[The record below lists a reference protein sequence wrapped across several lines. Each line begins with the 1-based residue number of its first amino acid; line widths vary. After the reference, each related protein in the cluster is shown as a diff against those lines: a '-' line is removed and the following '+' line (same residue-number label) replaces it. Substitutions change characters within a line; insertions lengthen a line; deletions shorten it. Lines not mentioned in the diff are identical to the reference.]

1 MAEININKVF
11 VTVPSGSEAAALTA
25 SSQPLNAKKIYFFAD
40 GRIVNA
46 GKEYSI
52 ATTDYAAV
60 KAAVTKLDG
69 AETVDGSVRNL
80 INGAK
85 DELNGTISGVDTKVD
100 GVSTRVAA
108 IETLI
113 GKDVEDADTV
123 INTVREV
130 LDWFTNVQETDKG
143 AQLIADVAAN
153 KTAIGTKAVEGG
165 AATGLYKEIENAKA
179 AAIAANTAAIEAL
192 DVTDTAAA
200 GQYVSAVSQTDGK
213 ITVTREALPTLS
225 VKTGSETYVGVNNH
239 EVEIKTSALGSV
251 GITLENGTWTAGT
264 ATSETGL
271 ATAADVA
278 TEIANDELV
287 IAAALNDHET
297 RLQTAEADI
306 TTAKGDITTAKADI
320 AELKAQDKVH
330 TTVADNT
337 GNYVRV
343 STNAGTKVVTIAEH
357 VVNLADVTES
367 NTGIADAKDVK
378 TYIDT
383 YDFWETYTPA
393 AQA

>member
-1 MAEININKVF
+1 MAQININKLF
-11 VTVPSGSEAAALTA
+11 VSVPAGNEAAALAA
-25 SSQPLNAKKIYFFAD
+25 SSESSNVKKIYFFAD
-40 GRIVNA
+40 GRIVNN

-69 AETVDGSVRNL
+69 AETVTGSVLNL
-80 INGAK
+80 IKGAK
-85 DELNGTISGVDTKVD
+85 DDLNGKITGVDTKVD
-100 GVSTRVAA
+100 GVDTRVAA

-113 GKDVEDADTV
+113 GGAEDADTK
-123 INTVREV
+123 INTVKEV
-130 LDWFTNVQETDKG
+130 LEWFTDVQETDKG

-165 AATGLYKEIENAKA
+165 APASGLYKEIEDAKA

-192 DVTDTAAA
+192 DVTDTAEA
-200 GQYVSAVSQTDGK
+200 GKYVSAVSQENGK

-251 GITLENGTWTAGT
+251 GITFENDKWTAGT

-287 IAAALNDHET
+287 IAAALNDHEA
-297 RLQTAEADI
+297 RIQTAEA
-306 TTAKGDITTAKADI
+306 DITTAKADI
-320 AELKAQDKVH
+320 AELKAEDKVH

-337 GNYVRV
+337 GNYVKV
-343 STNAGTKVVTIAEH
+343 STNASSKVVTVAEH
-357 VVNLADVTES
+357 VVTLANATAS
-367 NTGIADAKDVK
+367 NTGIADANDVK

-383 YDFWETYTPA
+383 YDFWETYSA
-393 AQA
+393 S

>member
-1 MAEININKVF
+1 MAQININKLF
-11 VTVPSGSEAAALTA
+11 VSVPAGNEAAALAA
-25 SSQPLNAKKIYFFAD
+25 SSESSNVKKIYFFAD
-40 GRIVNA
+40 GRIVNN

-69 AETVDGSVRNL
+69 AETVTGSVLNL
-80 INGAK
+80 IKEAK
-85 DELNGTISGVDTKVD
+85 TELNNTITAVDTKVD
-100 GVSTRVAA
+100 GVDTRVTN

-113 GKDVEDADTV
+113 GKDVEDADTI
-123 INTVREV
+123 INTVSEV
-130 LDWFTNVQETDKG
+130 LKWFAGVQETDTG

-153 KTAIGTKAVEGG
+153 KTAIGTKAVDGG
-165 AATGLYKEIENAKA
+165 TSTGLYKEIEDAKA

-200 GQYVSAVSQTDGK
+200 GQYVSAVSQTNGK

-225 VKTGSETYVGVNNH
+225 VKTGSETYVGVSNH

-287 IAAALNDHET
+287 IAAALNDHEA
-297 RLQTAEADI
+297 RLQTAENDI
-306 TTAKGDITTAKADI
+306 TTAKSDI
-320 AELKAQDKVH
+320 AALKAEDKVH
-330 TTVADNT
+330 TTVANNT
-337 GNYVRV
+337 GNYVKV
-343 STNAGTKVVTIAEH
+343 STNADTKVVTVVEH
-357 VVNLADVTES
+357 VVTLANATAS
-367 NTGIADAKDVK
+367 NTGIADANDVK

-383 YDFWETYTPA
+383 YDFWETYTP
-393 AQA
+393 QA

>member
-1 MAEININKVF
+1 MAQININKLF
-11 VTVPSGSEAAALTA
+11 VSVPAGNEAAALVA
-25 SSQPLNAKKIYFFAD
+25 SSEAGNVKKIYFFAD
-40 GRIVNA
+40 GRIVNN

-69 AETVDGSVRNL
+69 AETVTGSVLYL
-80 INGAK
+80 IKVAK
-85 DELNGTISGVDTKVD
+85 DELNGKITAVDTKVD
-100 GVSTRVAA
+100 GVDTRVAA

-113 GKDVEDADTV
+113 NASGDEDSI
-123 INTVREV
+123 INTVSEV
-130 LDWFTNVQETDKG
+130 LAWFAGMQESDRG

-165 AATGLYKEIENAKA
+165 AVATGLYKEIEDAKA

-192 DVTDTAAA
+192 DVTDTAEA
-200 GQYVSAVSQTDGK
+200 GKYVSAVSQTDGK

-225 VKTGSETYVGVNNH
+225 VKTGSETYVGVANH

-251 GITLENGTWTAGT
+251 GITFENDKWTAGT

-287 IAAALNDHET
+287 IAAALNDHEA
-297 RLQTAEADI
+297 RIQTAEADI
-306 TTAKGDITTAKADI
+306 TTAKADI
-320 AELKAQDKVH
+320 AALKAEDKVH

-337 GNYVRV
+337 GNYVKV
-343 STNAGTKVVTIAEH
+343 STNASSKVVTVAEH
-357 VVNLADVTES
+357 VVTLANATAD
-367 NTGIADAKDVK
+367 NTGIADANDVK

-383 YDFWETYTPA
+383 YDFWETYSA
-393 AQA
+393 S

>member
-1 MAEININKVF
+1 MAQININKLF
-11 VTVPSGSEAAALTA
+11 VSVPAGNEAAALVA
-25 SSQPLNAKKIYFFAD
+25 SREAGNVKKIYFFAD
-40 GRIVNA
+40 GRIVNN

-69 AETVDGSVRNL
+69 AETVTGSVLNL
-80 INGAK
+80 IKGAK
-85 DELNGTISGVDTKVD
+85 TELNNTITAVDTKVD
-100 GVSTRVAA
+100 GVDTRVAA

-113 GKDVEDADTV
+113 GSAKEDGDAI
-123 INTVREV
+123 INTVKEV
-130 LDWFTNVQETDKG
+130 LDWFAGVQESDRG

-153 KTAIGTKAVEGG
+153 KTAIGTKAEGSNH
-165 AATGLYKEIENAKA
+165 ATGLYKEIEDAKA

-192 DVTDTAAA
+192 DVTDTAEA
-200 GQYVSAVSQTDGK
+200 GKYVSAVSQENGK

-225 VKTGSETYVGVNNH
+225 VKTGSENYVGVANH

-251 GITLENGTWTAGT
+251 GITFENNKWTAGT

-287 IAAALNDHET
+287 IAAALNDHEA
-297 RLQTAEADI
+297 RIKTAEADI
-306 TTAKGDITTAKADI
+306 TTAKADI
-320 AELKAQDKVH
+320 AALKAEDKVH

-337 GNYVRV
+337 GNYVKV
-343 STNAGTKVVTIAEH
+343 STNASSKVVTVAEH
-357 VVNLADVTES
+357 VVHLADATSS
-367 NTGIADAKDVK
+367 NTGIADANDVK

-383 YDFWETYTPA
+383 YDFWETYSA
-393 AQA
+393 

>member
-1 MAEININKVF
+1 MAQININKLF
-11 VTVPSGSEAAALTA
+11 VSVPAGNEAAALAA
-25 SSQPLNAKKIYFFAD
+25 SSQAGNVKKIYFFAD
-40 GRIVNA
+40 GRIVNN

-52 ATTDYAAV
+52 ATADYAAV

-69 AETVDGSVRNL
+69 AESVTGSVLNL
-80 INGAK
+80 IKGAK
-85 DELNGTISGVDTKVD
+85 DELNGTISGVN
-100 GVSTRVAA
+100 TRVTA

-113 GKDVEDADTV
+113 GSAQEDGDAI
-123 INTVREV
+123 INTVKEV
-130 LDWFTNVQETDKG
+130 LDWFAGVQESDKG

-153 KTAIGTKAVEGG
+153 KTAIGTKAEGNTP
-165 AATGLYKEIENAKA
+165 ATGLYKEIEDAKA

-192 DVTDTAAA
+192 DVTDTAEA
-200 GQYVSAVSQTDGK
+200 GKYVSAVSQTDGK
-213 ITVTREALPTLS
+213 ITVTRAALPELS
-225 VKTGSETYVGVNNH
+225 VKTGSEKYVGVANH

-251 GITLENGTWTAGT
+251 GITFENNKWTAGT

-287 IAAALNDHET
+287 IAAALNDHEA
-297 RLQTAEADI
+297 RLQTAEHDI
-306 TTAKGDITTAKADI
+306 TTAKSDI
-320 AELKAQDKVH
+320 AALKAEDKVH

-337 GNYVRV
+337 GNYVKV
-343 STNAGTKVVTIAEH
+343 STAADTKVVTIAEH

-383 YDFWETYTPA
+383 YDFWETYPGT
-393 AQA
+393 QA

>member
-1 MAEININKVF
+1 MAQININKLF
-11 VTVPSGSEAAALTA
+11 VSVPAGNEAAALVA
-25 SSQPLNAKKIYFFAD
+25 SREAGNVKKIYFFAD
-40 GRIVNA
+40 GRIVNN

-52 ATTDYAAV
+52 ATADYAAV

-69 AETVDGSVRNL
+69 AETVTGSVLYL
-80 INGAK
+80 IKEAK
-85 DELNGTISGVDTKVD
+85 TELNNTISAVDTKVD
-100 GVSTRVAA
+100 GVDTRVAA

-113 GKDVEDADTV
+113 GGAEDADTK
-123 INTVREV
+123 INTVKEV
-130 LDWFTNVQETDKG
+130 LEWFTDVQETDKG

-153 KTAIGTKAVEGG
+153 KTAIGTKAEGSNP
-165 AATGLYKEIENAKA
+165 ASGLYKEIEDAKA

-192 DVTDTAAA
+192 DVTDTAEA
-200 GQYVSAVSQTDGK
+200 GKYVSAVSQTDGK

-225 VKTGSETYVGVNNH
+225 VKTGSETYVGVDNH
-239 EVEIKTSALGSV
+239 QVEIKTSALGSV

-287 IAAALNDHET
+287 IAAALNDHEA
-297 RLQTAEADI
+297 RIQTAEADI
-306 TTAKGDITTAKADI
+306 TTAKADI
-320 AELKAQDKVH
+320 AALKAEDKVH

-337 GNYVRV
+337 GNYVKV
-343 STNAGTKVVTIAEH
+343 STNASSKVVTVAEH
-357 VVNLADVTES
+357 VVTLANATAD
-367 NTGIADAKDVK
+367 NTGIADANDVK

-383 YDFWETYTPA
+383 YDFWETYSA
-393 AQA
+393 

>member
-1 MAEININKVF
+1 MAQININKLF
-11 VTVPSGSEAAALTA
+11 VSVPAGNEAAALAA
-25 SSQPLNAKKIYFFAD
+25 SREAGNVKKIYFFAD
-40 GRIVNA
+40 GRIVNN

-69 AETVDGSVRNL
+69 AETVTGSVLNL
-80 INGAK
+80 IKGAK
-85 DELNGTISGVDTKVD
+85 DELNGTISGVN
-100 GVSTRVAA
+100 TRVEA

-113 GKDVEDADTV
+113 GKDVEDADTI
-123 INTVREV
+123 INTVSEV
-130 LDWFTNVQETDKG
+130 LKWFAGVQETDTG
-143 AQLIADVAAN
+143 AALIADVAAN

-165 AATGLYKEIENAKA
+165 AAATGLYKEIEDAKA

-192 DVTDTAAA
+192 DVTDTAEA
-200 GQYVSAVSQTDGK
+200 GKYVSAVSQTDGK

-225 VKTGSETYVGVNNH
+225 VKTGSETYVGVANH

-251 GITLENGTWTAGT
+251 GITFENNKWTAGT

-287 IAAALNDHET
+287 IAAALNDHEA
-297 RLQTAEADI
+297 RLQTAEN
-306 TTAKGDITTAKADI
+306 DITTAKADI
-320 AELKAQDKVH
+320 AALKAEDKVH

-337 GNYVRV
+337 GNYVKV
-343 STNAGTKVVTIAEH
+343 STNSSSKVVTVAEH
-357 VVNLADVTES
+357 VVTLANATAS
-367 NTGIADAKDVK
+367 NTGIADANDVK

-393 AQA
+393 AQG

>member
-1 MAEININKVF
+1 MAQININKLF
-11 VTVPSGSEAAALTA
+11 VSVPAGNEAAALAA
-25 SSQPLNAKKIYFFAD
+25 SSQAGNVKKIYFFAD
-40 GRIVNA
+40 GRIVNN

-69 AETVDGSVRNL
+69 AESLDGSVRNL
-80 INGAK
+80 IKGAK
-85 DELNGTISGVDTKVD
+85 DELNGTISGVDT
-100 GVSTRVAA
+100 RVEA
-108 IETLI
+108 IEKLI
-113 GKDVEDADTV
+113 GGAEDADTK
-123 INTVREV
+123 INTVKEV
-130 LDWFTNVQETDKG
+130 LEWFTDVQETDKG

-153 KTAIGTKAVEGG
+153 KTAIGTKGVEGG
-165 AATGLYKEIENAKA
+165 AAATGLYLEIENAKA

-192 DVTDTAAA
+192 DTEDTAVA

-213 ITVTREALPTLS
+213 ITVSREALPTLS
-225 VKTGSETYVGVNNH
+225 VKTGSENYVGVANH

-251 GITLENGTWTAGT
+251 GITFENNKWTAGT

-287 IAAALNDHET
+287 IAAALNDHEA
-297 RLQTAEADI
+297 RIQTAEADI
-306 TTAKGDITTAKADI
+306 TTAKADI
-320 AELKAQDKVH
+320 AALKAEDKVH

-337 GNYVRV
+337 GNYVKV
-343 STNAGTKVVTIAEH
+343 STNASSKVVTVAEH
-357 VVNLADVTES
+357 VVHLADATSS
-367 NTGIADAKDVK
+367 NTGIADANDVK

-383 YDFWETYTPA
+383 YDFWETYSAT
-393 AQA
+393 QA

>member
-1 MAEININKVF
+1 MAQININKLF
-11 VTVPSGSEAAALTA
+11 VSVPAGNEAAALAA
-25 SSQPLNAKKIYFFAD
+25 STNAGNVKKIYFFAD
-40 GRIVNA
+40 GRIVNN

-69 AETVDGSVRNL
+69 AETVTGSVLNL
-80 INGAK
+80 IKGAK
-85 DELNGTISGVDTKVD
+85 DELNNTITAVDTKVN
-100 GVSTRVAA
+100 GVDTRVAA

-113 GKDVEDADTV
+113 GKDVEDADTI
-123 INTVREV
+123 INTVSEV
-130 LDWFTNVQETDKG
+130 LKWFAGVQETDTG

-165 AATGLYKEIENAKA
+165 AAATGLYKEIEDAKA
-179 AAIAANTAAIEAL
+179 AATAAIEAL
-192 DVTDTAAA
+192 DVTDTAEV
-200 GQYVSAVSQTDGK
+200 GKYVSAVSQENGK

-225 VKTGSETYVGVNNH
+225 VKTGSETYVGVTNH

-251 GITLENGTWTAGT
+251 GITLENGKWKPGT
-264 ATSETGL
+264 ATSDTGL

-297 RLQTAEADI
+297 RMQTAEADI
-306 TTAKGDITTAKADI
+306 TTAKADI
-320 AELKAQDKVH
+320 AALKAEDKVH

-337 GNYVRV
+337 GNYVKV
-343 STNAGTKVVTIAEH
+343 STAADTKVVTVAEH
-357 VVNLADVTES
+357 VVTLANATAS
-367 NTGIADAKDVK
+367 NTGIADANDVK

-383 YDFWETYTPA
+383 YDFWETYPGT
-393 AQA
+393 QA

>member
-1 MAEININKVF
+1 MAQININKLF
-11 VTVPSGSEAAALTA
+11 VSVPAGNEAAALVA
-25 SSQPLNAKKIYFFAD
+25 SSNPGNVKKIYFFAD
-40 GRIVNA
+40 GRIVNN

-69 AETVDGSVRNL
+69 AETVTGSVLNL
-80 INGAK
+80 IKGAK
-85 DELNGTISGVDTKVD
+85 DELNGTISGVN
-100 GVSTRVAA
+100 TRVTA

-113 GKDVEDADTV
+113 GSAQEDGDTI
-123 INTVREV
+123 INTVKEV
-130 LDWFTNVQETDKG
+130 LDWFAGVQETDTG
-143 AQLIADVAAN
+143 AALIADVAAN

-165 AATGLYKEIENAKA
+165 AAATGLYKEIEDAKA

-192 DVTDTAAA
+192 DVTDTAVA
-200 GQYVSAVSQTDGK
+200 GKYVSAVSQTDGK
-213 ITVTREALPTLS
+213 ITVTRADLPALS
-225 VKTGSETYVGVNNH
+225 VKTGSETYVGVANH

-251 GITLENGTWTAGT
+251 GITLENGKWKPGT
-264 ATSETGL
+264 ATSDTGL

-297 RLQTAEADI
+297 RMQTAEADI
-306 TTAKGDITTAKADI
+306 TTAKADI
-320 AELKAQDKVH
+320 AALKAEDKVH

-337 GNYVRV
+337 GNYVKV
-343 STNAGTKVVTIAEH
+343 STAADTKVVTVAEH
-357 VVNLADVTES
+357 VVTLANATAS
-367 NTGIADAKDVK
+367 NTGIADANDVK

-383 YDFWETYTPA
+383 YDFWETYPGT
-393 AQA
+393 QA

>member
-1 MAEININKVF
+1 MAQININKLF
-11 VTVPSGSEAAALTA
+11 VSVPAGNEAAALVA
-25 SSQPLNAKKIYFFAD
+25 SSNPGNVKKIYFFAD
-40 GRIVNA
+40 GRIVNN

-69 AETVDGSVRNL
+69 AETVTGSVLNL
-80 INGAK
+80 IKEAK
-85 DELNGTISGVDTKVD
+85 TELNNTITAVDTKVD
-100 GVSTRVAA
+100 GVDTRVAA

-113 GKDVEDADTV
+113 GKDVEDADTI
-123 INTVREV
+123 INTVSEV
-130 LDWFTNVQETDKG
+130 LKWFAGVQETDTG
-143 AQLIADVAAN
+143 AALIADVAAN

-165 AATGLYKEIENAKA
+165 AAATGLYKEIEDAKA

-192 DVTDTAAA
+192 DVTDTAEA
-200 GQYVSAVSQTDGK
+200 GKYVSAVSQENGK
-213 ITVTREALPTLS
+213 ITVTREVLPTLS
-225 VKTGSETYVGVNNH
+225 VKTGSETYVGIANH

-278 TEIANDELV
+278 TEIANDEIV
-287 IAAALNDHET
+287 IAAALNDHEA
-297 RLQTAEADI
+297 RLQTAEN
-306 TTAKGDITTAKADI
+306 DITTAKADI
-320 AELKAQDKVH
+320 AALKAEDKVH

-337 GNYVRV
+337 GNYVKV
-343 STNAGTKVVTIAEH
+343 STAADTKVVTVAEH
-357 VVNLADVTES
+357 VVTLANATAS
-367 NTGIADAKDVK
+367 NTGIADANDVK

-383 YDFWETYTPA
+383 YDFWETYTP
-393 AQA
+393 QA

>member
-1 MAEININKVF
+1 MAQININKLF
-11 VTVPSGSEAAALTA
+11 VSVPAGNEAAALAA
-25 SSQPLNAKKIYFFAD
+25 SSQAGNVKKIYFFAD
-40 GRIVNA
+40 GRIVNN

-52 ATTDYAAV
+52 ATADYAAV

-69 AETVDGSVRNL
+69 AETVTGSVLNL
-80 INGAK
+80 IKGAK
-85 DELNGTISGVDTKVD
+85 DELNGTISGVN
-100 GVSTRVAA
+100 TRVEA

-113 GKDVEDADTV
+113 GKDVEDADTI
-123 INTVREV
+123 INTVSEV
-130 LDWFTNVQETDKG
+130 LKWFAGVQETDTG

-165 AATGLYKEIENAKA
+165 AAATGLYKEIEDAKA
-179 AAIAANTAAIEAL
+179 AATAAIEAL
-192 DVTDTAAA
+192 DVTDTAEV
-200 GQYVSAVSQTDGK
+200 GKYVSAVSQTDGK

-225 VKTGSETYVGVNNH
+225 VKTGSETYVGVANH

-251 GITLENGTWTAGT
+251 GITLENGKWTPGT
-264 ATSETGL
+264 ATSDTGL

-297 RLQTAEADI
+297 RIQTAEADI
-306 TTAKGDITTAKADI
+306 TTAKADI
-320 AELKAQDKVH
+320 AALKAEDKVH

-337 GNYVRV
+337 GNYVKV
-343 STNAGTKVVTIAEH
+343 STNASSKVVTVAEH
-357 VVNLADVTES
+357 VVTLANATAS
-367 NTGIADAKDVK
+367 NTGIADANDVK

-383 YDFWETYTPA
+383 YDFWETYTP
-393 AQA
+393 QA

>member
-1 MAEININKVF
+1 MAQININKLF
-11 VTVPSGSEAAALTA
+11 VSVPAGNEAAALVA
-25 SSQPLNAKKIYFFAD
+25 SREAGNVKKIYFFAD
-40 GRIVNA
+40 GRIVNN

-69 AETVDGSVRNL
+69 AETVTGSVLNL
-80 INGAK
+80 IKGAK
-85 DELNGTISGVDTKVD
+85 TELNNTITAVDTKVD
-100 GVSTRVAA
+100 GVDTRVAA

-113 GKDVEDADTV
+113 GKDVEDADTI
-123 INTVREV
+123 INTVSEV
-130 LDWFTNVQETDKG
+130 LKWFAGVQETDTG
-143 AQLIADVAAN
+143 AALIADVAAN

-165 AATGLYKEIENAKA
+165 ATATGLYKEIEDAKA

-192 DVTDTAAA
+192 DVTDTAEA
-200 GQYVSAVSQTDGK
+200 GKYVSAVSQTDGK

-225 VKTGSETYVGVNNH
+225 VKTGSENYVGVANH

-251 GITLENGTWTAGT
+251 GITFENDKWTAGT

-287 IAAALNDHET
+287 IAAALNDHEA
-297 RLQTAEADI
+297 RLQTAENDI
-306 TTAKGDITTAKADI
+306 TTAKSDI
-320 AELKAQDKVH
+320 AALKAEDKVH
-330 TTVADNT
+330 TTVANNT
-337 GNYVRV
+337 GNYVKV
-343 STNAGTKVVTIAEH
+343 STNADTKVVTIAEH
-357 VVNLADVTES
+357 VVTLANATAS
-367 NTGIADAKDVK
+367 NTGIADANDVK

-383 YDFWETYTPA
+383 YDFWETYAP
-393 AQA
+393 QA

>member
-1 MAEININKVF
+1 MAQININKLF
-11 VTVPSGSEAAALTA
+11 VSVPAGNEAAALAA
-25 SSQPLNAKKIYFFAD
+25 SSESSNVKKIYFFAD
-40 GRIVNA
+40 GRIVNN

-52 ATTDYAAV
+52 ATSDYAAV

-69 AETVDGSVRNL
+69 TESVDGSVLNL
-80 INGAK
+80 IKKAK

-100 GVSTRVAA
+100 GVDTRVAA

-113 GKDVEDADTV
+113 GGAEDADTK
-123 INTVREV
+123 INTVKEV
-130 LDWFTNVQETDKG
+130 LEWFTDVQETDKG

-153 KTAIGTKAVEGG
+153 KTAIGTKAGEGV
-165 AATGLYKEIENAKA
+165 ATSTGLYKEIEDAKA

-192 DVTDTAAA
+192 DVTDTAEA
-200 GQYVSAVSQTDGK
+200 GKYVSAVSQENGK
-213 ITVTREALPTLS
+213 ITVTRADLPTLS

-271 ATAADVA
+271 ATTADVA

-287 IAAALNDHET
+287 IAAALNDHEA
-297 RLQTAEADI
+297 RLQTAENDI
-306 TTAKGDITTAKADI
+306 TTAKSDI
-320 AELKAQDKVH
+320 AALKAEDKVH

-337 GNYVRV
+337 GNYVKV
-343 STNAGTKVVTIAEH
+343 STNSSSKVVTVAEH
-357 VVNLADVTES
+357 VVTLANATAS
-367 NTGIADAKDVK
+367 NTGIADANDVK

-383 YDFWETYTPA
+383 YDFWETYSPKA
-393 AQA
+393 

>member
-1 MAEININKVF
+1 MAQININKLF
-11 VTVPSGSEAAALTA
+11 VSVPAGNEAAALVA
-25 SSQPLNAKKIYFFAD
+25 SSQAGNIKKIYFFAD
-40 GRIVNA
+40 GRIVNN

-69 AETVDGSVRNL
+69 AETVTGSVLNL
-80 INGAK
+80 IKGAK
-85 DELNGTISGVDTKVD
+85 TELNNTITAVDTKVD
-100 GVSTRVAA
+100 GVDTRVAA

-113 GKDVEDADTV
+113 GKDVEDADTI
-123 INTVREV
+123 INTVSEV
-130 LDWFTNVQETDKG
+130 LKWFAGVQETDTG
-143 AQLIADVAAN
+143 AALIADVAAN
-153 KTAIGTKAVEGG
+153 KTAIGTKAVDGG
-165 AATGLYKEIENAKA
+165 NSTGLYKEIEDAKA

-192 DVTDTAAA
+192 DAPDTAEA
-200 GQYVSAVSQTDGK
+200 GKYVSAVSQENGV

-225 VKTGSETYVGVNNH
+225 VKTGSETYVGVANH

-287 IAAALNDHET
+287 IAAALNDHEA
-297 RLQTAEADI
+297 RLQTAENDI
-306 TTAKGDITTAKADI
+306 TTAKSDI
-320 AELKAQDKVH
+320 AALKAEDKVH
-330 TTVADNT
+330 TTVADNN

-343 STNAGTKVVTIAEH
+343 STNASSKVVTVAEH
-357 VVNLADVTES
+357 VVTLANATAS
-367 NTGIADAKDVK
+367 NTGIADANDVK

-383 YDFWETYTPA
+383 YDFWETYSAT
-393 AQA
+393 QG

>member
-1 MAEININKVF
+1 MAQININKLF
-11 VTVPSGSEAAALTA
+11 VSVPAGNETAAFAA
-25 SSQPLNAKKIYFFAD
+25 SSQEGNVKKIYFFAD
-40 GRIVNA
+40 GRIVNN

-52 ATTDYAAV
+52 ATADYAAV

-69 AETVDGSVRNL
+69 AENVTGSVLYL
-80 INGAK
+80 IKEAK
-85 DELNGTISGVDTKVD
+85 TELNNTISGVD
-100 GVSTRVAA
+100 TRVAA

-113 GKDVEDADTV
+113 GGAEDADTK
-123 INTVREV
+123 INTVKEV
-130 LDWFTNVQETDKG
+130 LEWFTNVQETDKG

-153 KTAIGTKAVEGG
+153 KTAIGTKAEGSNP
-165 AATGLYKEIENAKA
+165 ASGLYKEIEDAKA

-192 DVTDTAAA
+192 DVTDTAVA

-213 ITVTREALPTLS
+213 ITVTRADLPTLS
-225 VKTGSETYVGVNNH
+225 VKTGSETYVGVANH

-251 GITLENGTWTAGT
+251 GITFENDKWTAGT

-287 IAAALNDHET
+287 IAAALNDHEA
-297 RLQTAEADI
+297 RIQTAEA
-306 TTAKGDITTAKADI
+306 DITTAKADI

-330 TTVADNT
+330 TTVANNT
-337 GNYVRV
+337 GNYVKV
-343 STNAGTKVVTIAEH
+343 STDSSKVVTVAEH
-357 VVNLADVTES
+357 VVHLADATAS
-367 NTGIADAKDVK
+367 NTGIADANDVK

-383 YDFWETYTPA
+383 YDFWETYSA
-393 AQA
+393 

>member
-1 MAEININKVF
+1 MAQININKLF
-11 VTVPSGSEAAALTA
+11 VSVPAGNEAAALVA
-25 SSQPLNAKKIYFFAD
+25 SSNPGNVKKIYFFAD
-40 GRIVNA
+40 GRIVNN

-69 AETVDGSVRNL
+69 AETVTGSVLNL
-80 INGAK
+80 IKEAK
-85 DELNGTISGVDTKVD
+85 TELNNTITAVDTKVD
-100 GVSTRVAA
+100 GVDTRVAA

-113 GKDVEDADTV
+113 GKDVEDADTI
-123 INTVREV
+123 INTVSEV
-130 LDWFTNVQETDKG
+130 LKWFAGVQETDTG
-143 AQLIADVAAN
+143 AALIADVAAN

-165 AATGLYKEIENAKA
+165 AAATGLYKEIEDAKA

-192 DVTDTAAA
+192 DVTDTAEA
-200 GQYVSAVSQTDGK
+200 GKYVSAVSQENGK
-213 ITVTREALPTLS
+213 ITVTREVLPTLS
-225 VKTGSETYVGVNNH
+225 VKTGSETYVGIANH

-278 TEIANDELV
+278 TEIANDEIV
-287 IAAALNDHET
+287 IAAALNDHEA
-297 RLQTAEADI
+297 RLQTAEN
-306 TTAKGDITTAKADI
+306 DITTAKADI
-320 AELKAQDKVH
+320 AALKAEDKVH

-337 GNYVRV
+337 GNYVKV
-343 STNAGTKVVTIAEH
+343 STAADTKVVTVAEH
-357 VVNLADVTES
+357 VVTLANATAS
-367 NTGIADAKDVK
+367 NTGIADANDVK

-383 YDFWETYTPA
+383 YDFWETYPGT
-393 AQA
+393 QA

>member
-1 MAEININKVF
+1 MAQININKLF
-11 VTVPSGSEAAALTA
+11 VSVPAGNEAAALVA
-25 SSQPLNAKKIYFFAD
+25 SREAGNVKKIYFFAD

-52 ATTDYAAV
+52 ATADYAAV

-69 AETVDGSVRNL
+69 AETVTGSVLNL
-80 INGAK
+80 IKKAK
-85 DELNGTISGVDTKVD
+85 DELNGAITAVDTKVD
-100 GVSTRVAA
+100 GVDTRVAA

-113 GKDVEDADTV
+113 GGAEDADTK
-123 INTVREV
+123 INTVKEV
-130 LDWFTNVQETDKG
+130 LEWFTDVQETDKG

-153 KTAIGTKAVEGG
+153 KTAIGTKAEGSNH
-165 AATGLYKEIENAKA
+165 ATGLYKEIEDAKA

-192 DVTDTAAA
+192 DVTDTAEA
-200 GQYVSAVSQTDGK
+200 GKYVSGVSQTDGK
-213 ITVTREALPTLS
+213 ITVTRADLPTLS
-225 VKTGSETYVGVNNH
+225 VKTGSEKYVGVANH

-251 GITLENGTWTAGT
+251 GITFENDKWTAGT

-287 IAAALNDHET
+287 IAAALNDHEA
-297 RLQTAEADI
+297 RIQTAEADI
-306 TTAKGDITTAKADI
+306 TTAKADI
-320 AELKAQDKVH
+320 AALKAEDKVH

-337 GNYVRV
+337 GNYVKV
-343 STNAGTKVVTIAEH
+343 STNASSKVVTVAEH
-357 VVNLADVTES
+357 VVTLANATAS
-367 NTGIADAKDVK
+367 NTGIADANDVK

-383 YDFWETYTPA
+383 YDFWETYSAT
-393 AQA
+393 QG

>member
-1 MAEININKVF
+1 MAQININKLF
-11 VTVPSGSEAAALTA
+11 VSVPAGNEAAALVA
-25 SSQPLNAKKIYFFAD
+25 SSNPGNVKKIYFFAD
-40 GRIVNA
+40 GRIVNN

-52 ATTDYAAV
+52 ATEDYAAV

-69 AETVDGSVRNL
+69 GENVTGSVLNL
-80 INGAK
+80 IKGAK
-85 DELNGTISGVDTKVD
+85 TELSGAISNVDTKVD
-100 GVSTRVAA
+100 GVDTRVAA

-113 GKDVEDADTV
+113 GGAEDGDTI
-123 INTVREV
+123 INTVKEV
-130 LDWFTNVQETDKG
+130 LTWFAGVQETDTG

-165 AATGLYKEIENAKA
+165 AAATGLYKEIENAKA

-192 DVTDTAAA
+192 DVTDTAEA
-200 GQYVSAVSQTDGK
+200 GKYVSAVSQENGK
-213 ITVTREALPTLS
+213 ITVTREVIPTLS
-225 VKTGSETYVGVNNH
+225 VKTGSETYVGVANH

-287 IAAALNDHET
+287 IAAALNDHEA
-297 RLQTAEADI
+297 RLQTAEN
-306 TTAKGDITTAKADI
+306 DITTAKADI
-320 AELKAQDKVH
+320 AALKAEDKVH
-330 TTVADNT
+330 TTVANNT
-337 GNYVRV
+337 GNYVKV
-343 STNAGTKVVTIAEH
+343 STNADTKVVTVAEH
-357 VVNLADVTES
+357 VVTLANATAS
-367 NTGIADAKDVK
+367 NTGIADANDVK

-383 YDFWETYTPA
+383 YDFWETYAP
-393 AQA
+393 QA